1 LFLVCQSLLGLYF
14 TMIHTTTHM
23 IGKVLTEAPI
33 DADAGNR
40 FIVEIPYL
48 DEKIKQIKTHRIR
61 VFDSKKKED
70 DVSWFYQLPRV
81 GTMLP
86 IKFEIYGPGMH
97 DCDFAG
103 SAMKFDDQPPI
114 LKTYINS
121 GLKEREPSSLLKE
134 IRNDIAI
141 VKAVDIDPIA
151 HWLDNN
157 PEVTL
162 SKSQQRVRGK
172 TDKELMT
179 IVNIFAKRKGVKPCD
194 VINAVMWNAV
204 HDGSIWKTQIT
215 ENDAES

>member
-1 LFLVCQSLLGLYF
+1 LACQSLFGRHF
-14 TMIHTTTHM
+14 IMIRSTTRM
-23 IGKVLTEAPI
+23 IDKVLTRTPI
-33 DADAGNR
+33 GTDAGDR
-40 FIVEIPYL
+40 FIVEVPYFN
-48 DEKIKQIKTHRIR
+48 EKTKQIEAYRVR

-81 GTMLP
+81 DIMLP
-86 IKFEIYGPGMH
+86 IKFEIYGTGRH

-103 SAMKFDDQPPI
+103 SAMKFEDQPSI
-114 LKTYINS
+114 LKDYING
-121 GLKEREPSSLLKE
+121 GLKERNPSSLLKE
-134 IRNDIAI
+134 IRNDVAI
-141 VKAVDIDPIA
+141 VKAVDVDPIA
-151 HWLDNN
+151 HWVDNN
-157 PEVTL
+157 PEIVL

-179 IVNIFAKRKGVKPCD
+179 IVNIFAKRKNVKPCD